1 MRDGIGFGG
10 VFLALLCAL
19 IVHDVLRLIV
29 AALGFSVAFAGLSE
43 AINRSAGSPAP
54 DVAPLYGPRQPT
66 PQAMERW
73 AGPVEARQQ
82 GISRACINGYLADRN
97 GNGWSDVRPRTQCI
111 ATSP

>member
-10 VFLALLCAL
+10 VFLAMLCAL
-19 IVHDVLRLIV
+19 LAHDLLRLIF
-29 AALGFSVAFAGLSE
+29 AALGLSVVLASLPAMLD
-43 AINRSAGSPAP
+43 RSRAPVASPGHQPQPAQ
-54 DVAPLYGPRQPT
+54 LESWQGPI
-66 PQAMERW
+66 QARE
-73 AGPVEARQQ
+73 Q